1 LGVATP
7 TPGAGATTA
16 SAAAASLAPLPVGV
30 GVGAGAG
37 VDYAATLGVATPK
50 IDGPGGSGS
59 HDGSL
64 KGKGTKTSTRWSGLF
79 SSSYKVLELA
89 FFLAELV

>member
-1 LGVATP
+1 MSRHCWL
-7 TPGAGATTA
+7 
-16 SAAAASLAPLPVGV
+16 SLVFFVCVCVPS
-30 GVGAGAG
+30 
-37 VDYAATLGVATPK
+37 LGVATPK